1 MNDRRLIFRLGIAV
15 AVLAL
20 LHLALFFKNDDK
32 ALLARRSALVTD
44 VSDEWTAITIDHGGT
59 NLIKMVKGKNWR
71 LEKPYQASVD
81 ESAVMRMY
89 DALTVVPLDD
99 SMTDAELT
107 RLGRSRSDFSLD
119 PPTLTVTLDDGKKKT
134 VVGFGK
140 PIPSGKSVYASVS
153 GVNAVFVVPTN
164 VLATVDR
171 PAGDFRRRTLFAAGP
186 DEVTSFSIKNDTGAV
201 MNFIRDGEVWTA
213 DDRQVSAKNVKK
225 LLESVMGAA
234 AVDFIWPVGAV
245 DESASAS
252 SALLAGYGLDV
263 ESAVTVSMKCLD
275 GVDRWIA
282 FGKPAKEGLVYAFVQ
297 NGGAVV
303 TVDSALK
310 DLVVAEKSAGTRVF
324 PQEASA
330 VSSFTIS
337 DGAASYSVARCEA
350 GAWRLDSPVSAPAN
364 SAAAETILARILALT
379 ATDAAGGDIR
389 VEVTPGRES
398 AKVSRS
404 RVLGDFRFEDL
415 RSREVVKIDPLLVS
429 RLVFSRSGEPV
440 PVSVVYDRD
449 RQAWKVERSPVDGIV
464 DTEAVNKLVAALNP
478 LMAASVVKLN
488 VSDSELREYGLE
500 RPYAALAV
508 DQRRDDSVRRNILF
522 GNKVEGGRYAT
533 LGASDA
539 VFIISDEVFS
549 ALSADL
555 IAK

>member
-1 MNDRRLIFRLGIAV
+1 MNSRRLIFRLCIAV
-15 AVLAL
+15 AVLGL
-20 LHLALFFKNDDK
+20 LHLALLFKNNEK
-32 ALLARRSALVTD
+32 SLLARRSVLVTD
-44 VSDEWTAITIDHGGT
+44 IPDRWSAITIDHGGT
-59 NLIKMVKGKNWR
+59 NQIKMAKGRYWR
-71 LEKPYQASVD
+71 LEKPCAASVD
-81 ESAVMRMY
+81 ESVVMQMC
-89 DALTVVPLDD
+89 DALTVEPLED
-99 SMTDAELT
+99 SMSDAELS
-107 RLGRSRSDFSLD
+107 RLGRSRGDFSLD
-119 PPTLTVTLDDGKKKT
+119 PPELTVTLDGRGKKT

-140 PIPSGKSVYASVS
+140 LIPSGKSVYASVS

-164 VLATVDR
+164 VLAAVNRT
-171 PAGDFRRRTLFAAGP
+171 AGDFRRRTLFVAGP
-186 DEVTSFSIKNDTGAV
+186 DEVTSFSVKYDTGSL

-213 DDRQVSAKNVKK
+213 DDRHVSAKNVKR

-234 AVDFIWPVGAV
+234 AVDFIWPVGAA
-245 DESASAS
+245 DESTGAS
-252 SALLAGYGLDV
+252 SALLAGYGLDA

-310 DLVVAEKSAGTRVF
+310 DLVMAEKSAGTRIF
-324 PQEASA
+324 PQEFSA
-330 VSSFTIS
+330 VSSFTVR

-350 GAWRLDSPVSAPAN
+350 GAWKLDSPVSAPAN
-364 SAAAETILARILALT
+364 SVAAETILSRILALT
-379 ATDAAGGDIR
+379 ATDAAGGDLR
-389 VEVTPGRES
+389 VEVSPGRES
-398 AKVSRS
+398 VNVSRF

-415 RSREVVKIDPLLVS
+415 RSREIVKIDPLLVN
-429 RLVFSRSGEPV
+429 RLVFSRSGGQV

-449 RQAWKVERSPVDGIV
+449 SQTWKVERSPVDGTV
-464 DTEAVNKLVAALNP
+464 DAGAVNKLVAALNP
-478 LMAASVVKLN
+478 LMALSVVKLN

-500 RPYAALAV
+500 RPYASLAV
-508 DQRRDDSVRRNILF
+508 DQRRDDAVRRNILF

-555 IAK
+555 IVE

>member
-32 ALLARRSALVTD
+32 ALLARRSVLVTD

-89 DALTVVPLDD
+89 DALTVEPLDD

-171 PAGDFRRRTLFAAGP
+171 TAGDFRRRTLFAAGP

-324 PQEASA
+324 PQEAST

-415 RSREVVKIDPLLVS
+415 RSR
-429 RLVFSRSGEPV
+429 R
-440 PVSVVYDRD
+440 
-449 RQAWKVERSPVDGIV
+449 W
-464 DTEAVNKLVAALNP
+464 
-478 LMAASVVKLN
+478 
-488 VSDSELREYGLE
+488 
-500 RPYAALAV
+500 
-508 DQRRDDSVRRNILF
+508 
-522 GNKVEGGRYAT
+522 
-533 LGASDA
+533 
-539 VFIISDEVFS
+539 
-549 ALSADL
+549 
-555 IAK
+555 

>member
-32 ALLARRSALVTD
+32 ALLARRSVLVTD

-89 DALTVVPLDD
+89 DALTVEPLDD

-171 PAGDFRRRTLFAAGP
+171 TAGDFRRRTLFAAGP

-213 DDRQVSAKNVKK
+213 DDRQVFAKNVKK

>member
-1 MNDRRLIFRLGIAV
+1 
-15 AVLAL
+15 
-20 LHLALFFKNDDK
+20 
-32 ALLARRSALVTD
+32 
-44 VSDEWTAITIDHGGT
+44 
-59 NLIKMVKGKNWR
+59 
-71 LEKPYQASVD
+71 
-81 ESAVMRMY
+81 
-89 DALTVVPLDD
+89 
-99 SMTDAELT
+99 
-107 RLGRSRSDFSLD
+107 
-119 PPTLTVTLDDGKKKT
+119 VTLDDGKKKT
-134 VVGFGK
+134 VVGFGRT
-140 PIPSGKSVYASVS
+140 IPSGKSVYASVS
-153 GVNAVFVVPTN
+153 GVNAVFAVPTN

-171 PAGDFRRRTLFAAGP
+171 TAGDFRRRTLFAAGP

-263 ESAVTVSMKCLD
+263 DSAVTVSMKCLD

-389 VEVTPGRES
+389 VEVNPGRES
-398 AKVSRS
+398 AEVSRS
-404 RVLGDFRFEDL
+404 RVLGDYRFEDL

>member
-32 ALLARRSALVTD
+32 ALLARRSVLVTD

-71 LEKPYQASVD
+71 LEKPYPASVD

-89 DALTVVPLDD
+89 DALTVEPLDD
-99 SMTDAELT
+99 SMSDAELS
-107 RLGRSRSDFSLD
+107 RLGRSRRDFSLD

-213 DDRQVSAKNVKK
+213 DERQVSAKNVKK

-252 SALLAGYGLDV
+252 PALLAGYGLDV

-275 GVDRWIA
+275 GVNRWIA

-379 ATDAAGGDIR
+379 ATDAAGGDLR
-389 VEVTPGRES
+389 VEVSPGRES
-398 AKVSRS
+398 AEVSRA
-404 RVLGDFRFEDL
+404 RVLGTFRFEDL
-415 RSREVVKIDPLLVS
+415 RSREVVKIDPLLVN

-440 PVSVVYDRD
+440 PASVVYDRD

-508 DQRRDDSVRRNILF
+508 DQRSDDSVRRNILF
-522 GNKVEGGRYAT
+522 GSKVEGGRYAT

-539 VFIISDEVFS
+539 VFIVSDEVFS